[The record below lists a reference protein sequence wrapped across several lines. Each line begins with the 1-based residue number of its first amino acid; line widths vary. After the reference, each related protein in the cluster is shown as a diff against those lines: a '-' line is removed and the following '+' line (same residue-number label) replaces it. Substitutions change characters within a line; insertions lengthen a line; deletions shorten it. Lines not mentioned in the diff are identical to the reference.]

1 MDNFL
6 YGQVLTQ
13 EYLRDQLWI
22 LFFLVYINDLV
33 DGLSSNARLFAD
45 DISLFSVI
53 HDVDISVKEL
63 NNDLQRINK

>member
-1 MDNFL
+1 MENFL

-22 LFFLVYINDLV
+22 LFLLVYINDLV

-45 DISLFSVI
+45 ISLFLVI
-53 HDVDISVKEL
+53 HDVDISIKEL
-63 NNDLQRINK
+63 NDLQQINK

>member
-22 LFFLVYINDLV
+22 LFFLVYITDLV

-45 DISLFSVI
+45 DISLFSVT

-63 NNDLQRINK
+63 NNDLQQINK

>member
-33 DGLSSNARLFAD
+33 DSLSSNARLFAD

-63 NNDLQRINK
+63 NNDLQQINK

>member
-6 YGQVLTQ
+6 YGQMLTQ

-63 NNDLQRINK
+63 NNDLQQINK

>member
-22 LFFLVYINDLV
+22 LFLLVYINDLV

-45 DISLFSVI
+45 DISLFLVI
-53 HDVDISVKEL
+53 HDVDISIKEL
-63 NNDLQRINK
+63 NDLQQINK

>member
-1 MDNFL
+1 MENFL

-22 LFFLVYINDLV
+22 LFLLVYINDLV

-45 DISLFSVI
+45 DISLFLVI
-53 HDVDISVKEL
+53 HDVDISIKEL
-63 NNDLQRINK
+63 NDLQQINK

>member
-22 LFFLVYINDLV
+22 LFFLVYITDLV

-63 NNDLQRINK
+63 NNDLQQINK

>member
-33 DGLSSNARLFAD
+33 DGLSPNARLFAD

-63 NNDLQRINK
+63 NNDLQQINK

>member
-13 EYLRDQLWI
+13 EYLTEQLWI

-63 NNDLQRINK
+63 NNDLQQINK

>member
-63 NNDLQRINK
+63 NNDLQQINK